1 VADRISSVPPED
13 STNGEAKRKSKR
25 KAAMLASAPTDAQ
38 TIADR
43 DQTLADTDQTVSDTD
58 QTSSDSDQ
66 DAADSDQEAS
76 DRDLAHGGDRVT
88 HDASRDIRDHSA
100 KRRGENASRRAD
112 VASARDAVA
121 QDRDL
126 VAMARDE
133 AAALQD
139 EELEARDAAWA
150 ADGRVA
156 ANRRRALA
164 DRAAAAEARARASA
178 DRAAAARDRE
188 QAARDRAQAQADR
201 EALLHQLAIAE
212 TDVLTGART
221 RRPGLDE
228 LDLEID
234 RARRTSGELVVAYV
248 DVVGLKAINDTH
260 GHAAGDDLLQ
270 TAVQAIRDHLRSYD
284 LIVRLGGDE
293 FLCVM
298 SGATLEEAQQRFAAV
313 KTALAAD
320 PDHER
325 EIKVGFAMLEP
336 ADNAADLIERA
347 DAELLPDRER
357 RGAKSVGR
365 WATRRR
371 KATD

>member
-1 VADRISSVPPED
+1 VADRTPGVPPED
-13 STNGEAKRKSKR
+13 STNGEAKRKGKDG
-25 KAAMLASAPTDAQ
+25 APALVSEATDAQ
-38 TIADR
+38 TLVDREQTFADS
-43 DQTLADTDQTVSDTD
+43 DQTDSDSDQSR
-58 QTSSDSDQ
+58 SDSDQ

-88 HDASRDIRDHSA
+88 HDATREIRDHTA
-100 KRRGENASRRAD
+100 KQRGETATRRAD

-139 EELEARDAAWA
+139 EELAARDAAWA
-150 ADGRVA
+150 TDGRVA

-164 DRAAAAEARARASA
+164 DRAAAAEARARAAA

-212 TDVLTGART
+212 TDLLTGART

-260 GHAAGDDLLQ
+260 GHAAGDELLQ
-270 TAVQAIRDHLRSYD
+270 AAVHAIRDHLRSYD

-298 SGATLEEAQQRFAAV
+298 SGATLDEAQQRLAAV
-313 KTALAAD
+313 QSSLAAD

-347 DAELLPDRER
+347 DAELLPDREQ
-357 RGAKSVGR
+357 RGASSVGR

-371 KATD
+371 KAS